1 MATELTNEFPLPKNA
16 YTSFDAITLRNLI
29 INRLNEQGVFT
40 DQNYIGS
47 NLAAI
52 IDIVSYAFN
61 SLIFYLNRTSTESS
75 FSEAQLYENIN
86 RIVKLLDYKPIGY
99 QTSTVTFRCSAD
111 NSSGAFGNNNSVCI
125 IPRYTHISIGSVPFS
140 FNEDISFSVLDQT
153 FSKISELDNK
163 KLLYQGLYREAPLHI
178 ASGDSNEI
186 VTLNVANAKVDHF
199 NIDVYVYEINQGRWV
214 QYEELST
221 LYNSLASARAYEK
234 RLNSNFLYEIM
245 FGDGINGKQLQPGD
259 KVAIYFLQ
267 SSGEQGIIGPGTLAQ
282 AQITR
287 TVFNTDTFKS
297 ILADVKQDSQAIVL
311 TNKMIT
317 KLFFDN
323 QAGSTI
329 PKDVEGP
336 ESIKKNSK
344 ANFKSQHRL
353 VSLSDYDSFIETN
366 FSNFIGAHKTYDNWD
381 YSSIYLKYFN
391 DIQVSPTRFRQLL
404 FNQISYSDSC
414 NFNNIYLC
422 CVPRTSQ
429 GSSLKYLMP
438 AQKERIISAIR
449 PIKMLT
455 TEITFVDPIFKAF
468 TIGVKS
474 ANAELA
480 ISDDT
485 LCRIEL
491 IKTPGINRYNQSII
505 GDAFS
510 VFQQFFNPVIQKI
523 GGLFDYSLLTSKL
536 LAINGVSS
544 IITRRLD
551 TDETTNGLSFYVWNP
566 VFPDLDKK
574 TVIGN
579 IMLNSFE
586 VMYFPDLQN
595 LTNKIFVVEKPYFN
609 TR

>member
-16 YTSFDAITLRNLI
+16 YASFDAITLRNLI

-111 NSSGAFGNNNSVCI
+111 NYFGVFGNNNGVSI
-125 IPRYTHISIGSVPFS
+125 IPRYTHISVGSVPFS

-186 VTLNVANAKVDHF
+186 VTLNVTNAKVDHF

-214 QYEELST
+214 QYEELSS

-267 SSGEQGIIGPGTLAQ
+267 SSGEQGIIGPNALTT
-282 AQITR
+282 AQITK
-287 TVFNTDTFKS
+287 TIFNTDTFNS

-311 TNKMIT
+311 TNKMINN
-317 KLFFDN
+317 LFFDN

-329 PKDVEGP
+329 PKDIEGP

-366 FSNFIGAHKTYDNWD
+366 FSNFIGANKTYDNWD

-468 TIGVKS
+468 SIGVKS
-474 ANAELA
+474 ANAELT

-523 GGLFDYSLLTSKL
+523 EGYL
-536 LAINGVSS
+536 
-544 IITRRLD
+544 II
-551 TDETTNGLSFYVWNP
+551 VC
-566 VFPDLDKK
+566 
-574 TVIGN
+574 
-579 IMLNSFE
+579 
-586 VMYFPDLQN
+586 
-595 LTNKIFVVEKPYFN
+595 
-609 TR
+609 